1 MGVFFSRCFFSLAHS
16 LSRKGSG
23 LWVGGMGW
31 DETDR
36 MDMMGSDGFLRMG
49 GWIASRLP
57 ATQIMRTS

>member
-1 MGVFFSRCFFSLAHS
+1 MFFFTRSLTLAE
-16 LSRKGSG
+16 GF
-23 LWVGGMGW
+23 WAVGGWDGMGS